1 MILQFINRKTELDAL
16 EKAYRSPRSEFF
28 VIYGR
33 RRIGK
38 TELMKRFTEKKSHF
52 YFLAKK
58 QNLELEREAFQ
69 RRFAEKFN
77 IYMEESPTFEMLFKQ
92 ILSKIDLKKKL
103 VIVID
108 EFPYWIEREESVISE
123 FQYLWDELLKEKN
136 IFLILCGSYVS
147 IMEEKVLSKNSP
159 LYGRRTGQLEVEP
172 MKIKHL
178 QDFLPKYRTEELI
191 NTYGAMG
198 TVPFYLKEMDDSQ
211 SFLEN
216 IRNTFFNKANI
227 LNQEAI
233 FLLTEELREV
243 NVYFNILKAIL
254 DGATTITEI
263 SSRSR
268 VDITNIHKYIATL
281 IGLKLVKRI
290 KPITSSAKEKQYLLK
305 IEDNYF
311 RFWLTYIYPNQ
322 SEIEE
327 DPDSLIKLVEKS
339 YSSYMGFIFE
349 DICRAIV
356 RNFHTGVATLG
367 LEVGQWWYKDAE
379 IDLIA
384 VNHQT
389 QEILFGECKWKDKV
403 DAFKVLAELKEKTK
417 LVQWN
422 NTYRKEHYVIFAKSF
437 QEKIKEKDLTLLDL
451 RDIGTYLKT

>member
-1 MILQFINRKTELDAL
+1 MILKFINRKTELDAL
-16 EKAYRSPRSEFF
+16 EKAYLSPHPEFF

-58 QNLELEREAFQ
+58 QDLELEREEFQ
-69 RRFAEKFN
+69 RKFAEKFN
-77 IYMEESPTFEMLFKQ
+77 MYLEASPTFEALFKQ
-92 ILSKIDLKKKL
+92 ILGKINLKKKF

-108 EFPYWIEREESVISE
+108 EFPYWIEREESIISE
-123 FQYLWDELLKEKN
+123 LQYIWDELLKEKN

-159 LYGRRTGQLEVEP
+159 LYGRRTGQLEVES

-178 QDFLPKYRTEELI
+178 RDFLPKYRTEELI
-191 NTYGAMG
+191 KTYGAMG
-198 TVPFYLKEMDDSQ
+198 TVPFYLKEMDDSR

-216 IRNTFFNKANI
+216 IKNTFFNKANI

-233 FLLTEELREV
+233 FLLKEELREV

-254 DGATTITEI
+254 NGATTITEI

-281 IGLKLVKRI
+281 IGLKLVKKI
-290 KPITSSAKEKQYLLK
+290 KPITSPAKERQYLLK
-305 IEDNYF
+305 IEDSYF
-311 RFWLTYIYPNQ
+311 RFWLTYVYPYQ

-327 DPDSLIKLVEKS
+327 DPDSLMKLVEKN

-349 DICRAIV
+349 DICRALV
-356 RNFHTGVATLG
+356 RNFNTGVATLG

-379 IDLIA
+379 IDLVA
-384 VNHQT
+384 VNNNT
-389 QEILFGECKWKDKV
+389 QEILCGECKWKDKV
-403 DAFKVLAELKEKTK
+403 DASKVLAELKEKTK

-422 NTYRKEHYVIFAKSF
+422 NTRRKEHYVIFAKSF
-437 QEKIKEKDLTLLDL
+437 QKKIKEEGLTLLDL
-451 RDIGTYLKT
+451 RDIDTYLRT